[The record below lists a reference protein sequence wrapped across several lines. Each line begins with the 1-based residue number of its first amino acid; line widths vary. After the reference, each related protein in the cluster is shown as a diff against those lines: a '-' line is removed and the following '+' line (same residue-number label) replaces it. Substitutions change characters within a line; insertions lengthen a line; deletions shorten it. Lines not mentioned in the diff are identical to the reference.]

1 MPRRL
6 VLGILLLAGLAAP
19 RPAAGAPCELQGS
32 PHRARIRVPV
42 PGHAPLELELT
53 GAPLVARF
61 AAGPR
66 AQVETLGALRIAGT
80 ALELPLALAQPVD
93 AAGGAV
99 HLSTEVEVV
108 QARPHRSGLRLVVEL
123 APRTTIGAVL
133 SPVVVAC
140 DAVKLRAEAGPTGHT
155 AAPANYPSWLA
166 RGRSLALRQ
175 RADGPPR
182 LHLRASEPRSL
193 HLDEVARRGSRIRVR
208 AEWDDG
214 SAVEGW
220 ADRAALVPAPRHGI
234 GYGAWAGSGRG
245 ICGRTSGHVRKAI
258 LIAGARLHAAP
269 GRGAWAEAREDVEL
283 DVEGTSIDGWVRVVS
298 VPGVAEVDACGQ
310 LDHAWVA
317 RTDLTFPTP

>member
-6 VLGILLLAGLAAP
+6 VLGILLLASLAAP
-19 RPAAGAPCELQGS
+19 RPAAAAPCELQGS

-42 PGHAPLELELT
+42 PGGAPLELELT

-66 AQVETLGALRIAGT
+66 AQVETLGALQIAGT
-80 ALELPLALAQPVD
+80 ALELPLALARPVD

-99 HLSTEVEVV
+99 HLSSEVEVV
-108 QARPHRSGLRLVVEL
+108 QARPHRAGLNLVVEL
-123 APRTTIGAVL
+123 APRTTTGAVL

-140 DAVKLRAEAGPTGHT
+140 DAMTLRAEAAPTGH

-182 LHLRASEPRSL
+182 LQLRASEPRSL
-193 HLDEVARRGSRIRVR
+193 HLDEVARRGDRIRVR

-214 SAVEGW
+214 STVEGW
-220 ADRAALVPAPRHGI
+220 AERAALVPAPRDGI
-234 GYGAWAGSGRG
+234 GHGGWAPAGQAVCS
-245 ICGRTSGHVRKAI
+245 RTSGHVRKAM
-258 LIAGARLHAAP
+258 LNTGARVHAAP
-269 GRGAWAEAREDVEL
+269 GRGAWAEAREAVEL
-283 DVEGTSIDGWVRVVS
+283 DVEATSIDGWVRVVR
-298 VPGVAEVDACGQ
+298 VPGVAEVGACGQ

-317 RTDLTFPTP
+317 RTDLTFPAP